1 MRGRSAGS
9 RTARCRPAAGGGDG
23 GRAVSGEDADEKAG
37 DEDAVRAG
45 DLRMINDYC
54 AGPSRPNWT
63 TGDPLRFRA
72 RSCGHFHMD

>member
-1 MRGRSAGS
+1 M
-9 RTARCRPAAGGGDG
+9 
-23 GRAVSGEDADEKAG
+23 SGEDAGDEKAG

-54 AGPSRPNWT
+54 GGPSRPNWT